1 MCVKR
6 LDGTSNSGLLVKNT
20 IFSNLWILPEFLCS
34 IENHISI
41 LSHVSHF
48 RLYSFHHRA
57 VCRILENLLIEK
69 QGSCNVCTI
78 ILSIAHG
85 LKKQGRLMY
94 AYSSCYYHSHGT
106 GSAWAIEH
114 TSFMKSVLLS
124 ASAFLAFSFWI
135 LCFSF
140 CSWSWLLVICLFPS
154 LRWMLCWTRQFVLC
168 LVCSLDHQGLLL
180 PMIFCGFGRTGDL
193 HHFVTSIYARV
204 NCQISSPMMSETD
217 NGGSYFF

>member
-85 LKKQGRLMY
+85 LKKQGSLMY
-94 AYSSCYYHSHGT
+94 ASSSCYYHSHGT
-106 GSAWAIEH
+106 GSEH
-114 TSFMKSVLLS
+114 NSFVKSVLLS
-124 ASAFLAFSFWI
+124 PSVFRAFSFWI
-135 LCFSF
+135 LCFF
-140 CSWSWLLVICLFPS
+140 FLLVLHTQLLSVYF
-154 LRWMLCWTRQFVLC
+154 L
-168 LVCSLDHQGLLL
+168 HQGG
-180 PMIFCGFGRTGDL
+180 C
-193 HHFVTSIYARV
+193 YAG
-204 NCQISSPMMSETD
+204 QD
-217 NGGSYFF
+217 NLCYV